1 MTNGRETV
9 LRVEGLG
16 CRVRDF
22 EVFSSV
28 SFALEAGQVA
38 FLTGPNGA
46 GKTTLLRCLAGRL
59 APTAGSFELCGR
71 PFDPSD
77 RRQRGRIAFV
87 ADTPAFYDD
96 LTADEHVR
104 FVRQANRVS
113 TQDDDSD
120 ELLEAFGLSRFRGL
134 YPAAYSRGMRQKLA
148 CVMALA
154 ARPALLLMDEPYG
167 PLDPASAEV
176 LSAQIARARDAGA
189 AVLVSCHHAVP
200 LLEPDK
206 LLHLSDGTLAEEPG
220 GGRDAS

>member
-22 EVFSSV
+22 EVFSGV